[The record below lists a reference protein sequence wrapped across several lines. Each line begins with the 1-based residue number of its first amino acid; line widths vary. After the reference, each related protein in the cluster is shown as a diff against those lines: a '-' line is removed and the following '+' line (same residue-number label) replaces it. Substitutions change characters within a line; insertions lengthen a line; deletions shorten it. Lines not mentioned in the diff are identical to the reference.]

1 MQSQALFPFLLE
13 EILKVDFLSHA
24 SVLNIPKGTEI
35 LRPEAYVK
43 GIPFVKSGL
52 VKVLRADDDGN
63 EILLYYIS
71 AGESCAM
78 SLKAAIENSKSGIF
92 AVAEQDTETYFL
104 PVEYLRS
111 LMAEHHAFREYVFLA
126 LSQRYNELLTAID
139 NIAFRKLDERLIA
152 MLRQKFSH
160 AGMNEITTSHQ
171 QLADELNS
179 SREVISRLLKQ
190 LEKRGYLRL
199 ERNKMVMILDL

>member
-1 MQSQALFPFLLE
+1 
-13 EILKVDFLSHA
+13 
-24 SVLNIPKGTEI
+24 
-35 LRPEAYVK
+35 
-43 GIPFVKSGL
+43 
-52 VKVLRADDDGN
+52 
-63 EILLYYIS
+63 
-71 AGESCAM
+71 
-78 SLKAAIENSKSGIF
+78 
-92 AVAEQDTETYFL
+92 
-104 PVEYLRS
+104 
-111 LMAEHHAFREYVFLA
+111 
-126 LSQRYNELLTAID
+126 LLTAID